1 MKKWEETDVLKYFAS
16 TNSSEDWGIR
26 TTTAGFESMKTRD
39 DDPILAMHPADYRF
53 KSDQGRI
60 LNEYQLIYITEGR
73 GIFKSSSYDTTQIN
87 AGTMFLL
94 FPGEWHSYYPDSKI
108 GWKSFW
114 IGFNG
119 PIIEK
124 RVTSGHFSKK
134 ECLCNVGINETIINL
149 YKEVIRVA
157 EDNRVG
163 SEYYISSIAQHILGF
178 FYYKNLNH
186 NEYNN
191 TNIID
196 KLNKA
201 RSIMRDNLGD
211 KISFEDLAKELGV
224 GYSWFRR
231 MFRKYEGT
239 SPAQY
244 LIQLKIIRIKELITT
259 SDLSISEIA
268 YQIGFES
275 ISQLST
281 FFKKHEGKS
290 PSEFRKMNQK
300 DNKNW

>member
-1 MKKWEETDVLKYFAS
+1 MKKWEETDILKYFAS
-16 TNSSEDWGIR
+16 TNSEENWGIT

-39 DDPILAMHPADYRF
+39 DDPILAMHPAIYRF

-73 GIFKSSSYDTTQIN
+73 GVFKSSSYDTTQIN

-94 FPGEWHSYYPDSKI
+94 FPGEWHSYYPDPKA
-108 GWKSFW
+108 GWKSYW
-114 IGFNG
+114 IGFTG

-124 RVTSGHFSKK
+124 RVASGHFSKK
-134 ECLCNVGINETIINL
+134 ECICNIGINEIIINL
-149 YKEVIRVA
+149 YKEVIHVA
-157 EDNRVG
+157 SDNLVG

-186 NEYNN
+186 IENSN
-191 TNIID
+191 TKIID

-201 RSIMRDNLGD
+201 RSIMRDNLIND
-211 KISFEDLAKELGV
+211 ISFDDLAKELGV
-224 GYSWFRR
+224 SYSWFRR

-244 LIQLKIIRIKELITT
+244 LIQLKIIRIKELLTT

-268 YQIGFES
+268 YQTGLES
-275 ISQLST
+275 KSQLST
-281 FFKKHEGKS
+281 FFKKYEGKS
-290 PSEFRKMNQK
+290 PSEFRKTNQ
-300 DNKNW
+300 